1 MAVENGCGLCSVSIE
16 NIGVRHGR
24 ETLLDDVSFTM
35 HCGEL
40 TALIGVNGAGKTTLL
55 RSVLGEIRHTGSVRF
70 SSHDGK
76 TIEKITIGYVPQHL
90 EFDRS
95 APVSVMDFLMAGRT
109 RKPVF
114 LPYSRK
120 TVKEVRRALADS
132 GCADLENRTIGEL
145 SGGEMQ
151 RVMLAQALYP
161 VPELLILDEPVSG
174 VDTVGSEQFYESV
187 DRLLREYHMSV
198 ILVSHDLDLV
208 RLHADK
214 AVLLQKKVLCQGSVE
229 EVFQSPEFKKT
240 FGAGGRAE

>member
-1 MAVENGCGLCSVSIE
+1 MSHDNGCGLCSVNIE
-16 NIGVRHGR
+16 NITVKRGR
-24 ETLLDDVSFTM
+24 RVLLDNVSFTM

-70 SSHDGK
+70 CSHDGK
-76 TIEKITIGYVPQHL
+76 TLDNITIGYVPQHL

-109 RKPVF
+109 RRPVF

-120 TVKEVRRALADS
+120 DVKAVRQALSDA
-132 GCADLENRTIGEL
+132 GCAELENRCIGEL

-151 RVMLAQALYP
+151 RVMMAQSLYP

-174 VDTVGSEQFYESV
+174 VDSVGSEQFYESV
-187 DRLLREYHMSV
+187 QKLLKEYHMSI

-214 AVLLQKKVLCQGSVE
+214 AVLLQQKVLREGTVE
-229 EVFQSPEFKKT
+229 EVFQSAEFKET
-240 FGAGGRAE
+240 FSGGAV

>member
-1 MAVENGCGLCSVSIE
+1 MSVDNGCGLCSVHIE
-16 NIGVRHGR
+16 NIGVKKGR
-24 ETLLDDVSFTM
+24 QVLLDDVSFTM

-55 RSVLGEIRHTGSVRF
+55 RSVLGEIRHSGSVSFR
-70 SSHDGK
+70 SHDGK
-76 TIEKITIGYVPQHL
+76 TLNDITIGYVPQHL
-90 EFDRS
+90 EFDKS

-109 RKPVF
+109 RRPVF

-120 TVKEVRRALADS
+120 DVKEVRRALRDA
-132 GCADLENRTIGEL
+132 GCEELEKRSIGEL

-151 RVMLAQALYP
+151 RVMMAQALYP

-187 DRLLREYHMSV
+187 EKLLKEYHMSI

-214 AVLLQKKVLCQGSVE
+214 AVLLQQKVLCTGTVE
-229 EVFQSPEFKKT
+229 EVFQSQEFKKT
-240 FGAGGRAE
+240 FSGGNI

>member
-1 MAVENGCGLCSVSIE
+1 MSYDNGCGLCSVNIE
-16 NIGVRHGR
+16 NIGVKRGR
-24 ETLLDDVSFTM
+24 QVLLDDVSFTM

-70 SSHDGK
+70 CSHDGK
-76 TIEKITIGYVPQHL
+76 TLDNITIGYVPQHL

-109 RKPVF
+109 RRPVF

-120 TVKEVRRALADS
+120 EVKEVRRALKDA
-132 GCADLENRTIGEL
+132 GCEDLEKRSIGEL

-151 RVMLAQALYP
+151 RVMMAQALYP

-174 VDTVGSEQFYESV
+174 VDSVGSEQFYESV
-187 DRLLREYHMSV
+187 QKLLKEYHMSI

-214 AVLLQKKVLCQGSVE
+214 AVLLQQKVLKAGTVE
-229 EVFQSPEFKKT
+229 EVFQSSEFRST
-240 FGAGGRAE
+240 FSGGAV